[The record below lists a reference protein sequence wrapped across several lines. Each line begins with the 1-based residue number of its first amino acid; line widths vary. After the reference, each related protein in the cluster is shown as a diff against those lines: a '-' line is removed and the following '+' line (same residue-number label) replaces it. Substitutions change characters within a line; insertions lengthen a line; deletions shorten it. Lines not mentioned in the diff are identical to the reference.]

1 MVRSFLIRGML
12 VGLVTGVLVFG
23 FSKVFGEPQV
33 DQAIAF
39 ESAME
44 AAKAHTHSAP
54 GAPAAEP
61 EPELVSRG
69 VQAGIGLLT
78 GTVVYCASFGG
89 LFGLVFAFAHGR
101 VGRLEPR
108 AGALV
113 LAAGGFI
120 AVYVVPSLKYP
131 ANPPSVGEAETIAF
145 RTALFFGIMLISIV
159 AMVGAAILR
168 QRLAPRQ
175 GAWTA
180 ALSAAAAYIVVIAV
194 AEVLLPDINEVPD
207 GFPAVV
213 LWRFR
218 IASLGMQFVMWSAI
232 GLLVRLADRTGPLA
246 RIWLPPGRTFSA
258 RRAIATLASRSILS
272 PDRARPSPLRASRG
286 PGTMAEISDEAGG
299 TPLVRR
305 DAATLARRR
314 S

>member
-12 VGLVTGVLVFG
+12 VGLITGVFVFG

-33 DQAIAF
+33 DRAIAF
-39 ESAME
+39 ETAME
-44 AAKAHTHSAP
+44 AARAHTHAAP
-54 GAPAAEP
+54 GAVQGAPAAEP

-78 GTVVYCASFGG
+78 GTVVYCTAFGG
-89 LFGLVFAFAHGR
+89 LFGLVFAFAQGR

-108 AGALV
+108 AAALA

-131 ANPPSVGEAETIAF
+131 ANPPAVGEAETIAL
-145 RTALFFGIMLISIV
+145 RTSLFFAVMLISIA
-159 AMVGAAILR
+159 AMAGAVILR
-168 QRLAPRQ
+168 QRLVQRH

-218 IASLGMQFVMWSAI
+218 IASLGMQFVMWSSL
-232 GLLVRLADRTGPLA
+232 GLLFG
-246 RIWLPPGRTFSA
+246 WLTE
-258 RRAIATLASRSILS
+258 
-272 PDRARPSPLRASRG
+272 RARSQAYGFLRDGRSPLVTR
-286 PGTMAEISDEAGG
+286 
-299 TPLVRR
+299 
-305 DAATLARRR
+305 
-314 S
+314 